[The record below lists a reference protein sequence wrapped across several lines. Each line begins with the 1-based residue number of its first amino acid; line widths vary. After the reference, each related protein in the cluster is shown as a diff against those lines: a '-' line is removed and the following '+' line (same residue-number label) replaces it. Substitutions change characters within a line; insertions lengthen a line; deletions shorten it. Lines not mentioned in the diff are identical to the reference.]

1 MILLVSAGIAYFTAL
16 SCCFAQKSP
25 VGLSVCKNNHNTFFS
40 IVNLFYLAV
49 DNPLIAFPVLSKNQV
64 VIDTVIEN
72 LLDITGR
79 YIIVAKHPHHLRNH
93 GL

>member
-16 SCCFAQKSP
+16 SCCFRAEIPCGSLCLQ
-25 VGLSVCKNNHNTFFS
+25 NNHNTFCRLSTCF
-40 IVNLFYLAV
+40 VLAV
-49 DNPLIAFPVLSKNQV
+49 DNSLIAFPVLSKNQV